1 MTDAPLSIARARLLL
16 DFWFGAPGSPEHD
29 RPRDIWFRIDPAFDR
44 ELRDRFL
51 ADHEAAAA
59 GHLAAWLAAPDTS
72 LALILL
78 LDQLPRNL
86 FRGSPRAYGCDAD
99 ARAAAAHA
107 VDRGFDRAVA
117 AVRRWFFYLPFEHS
131 ENLADQRRS
140 IELYAALPP
149 GDDRDSCV
157 AFAQRHYDIIA
168 RFGRF
173 PHRNQVLGR
182 PSTAEEEAFLREPGS
197 RF

>member
-1 MTDAPLSIARARLLL
+1 MTDVAWGTARAGLLL
-16 DFWFGAPGSPEHD
+16 DFWFGTPGSPEHD
-29 RPRDIWFRIDPAFDR
+29 RPRDIWFKSHPAFDQ

-59 GHLAAWLAAPDTS
+59 GHLAAWMSAPDPC

-86 FRGSPRAYGCDAD
+86 FRASPRAYRCDPA
-99 ARAAAAHA
+99 ARQAASHA
-107 VDRGFDRAVA
+107 VGRGFDRSVA
-117 AVRRWFFYLPFEHS
+117 PVRRWFFYLPFEHS
-131 ENLADQRRS
+131 EDLDDQRRGL
-140 IELYAALPP
+140 ELYASLPA
-149 GDDRDSCV
+149 DKDRDLCLR
-157 AFAQRHYDIIA
+157 AAQRHYDIIA

-173 PHRNQVLGR
+173 PHRNEVLGR
-182 PSTAEEEAFLREPGS
+182 SSTAEEAAFLRETGS